1 VPEPPLQ
8 AAWGRRSK
16 GPAHVPRGLLGQRDS
31 GRILSRHAAKSASMS
46 SLGPDRPFAAEQRN
60 VCNGEK
66 TGRSAGE
73 ARTAAPEPNRT

>member
-1 VPEPPLQ
+1 
-8 AAWGRRSK
+8 
-16 GPAHVPRGLLGQRDS
+16 
-31 GRILSRHAAKSASMS
+31 MS

-73 ARTAAPEPNRT
+73 ARTSAPEPNRT